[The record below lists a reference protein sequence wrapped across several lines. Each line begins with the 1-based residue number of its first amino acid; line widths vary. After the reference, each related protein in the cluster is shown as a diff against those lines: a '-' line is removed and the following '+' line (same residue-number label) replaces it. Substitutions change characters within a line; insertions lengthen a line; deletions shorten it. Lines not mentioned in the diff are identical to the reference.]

1 MNGSITLFG
10 DKKPTPT
17 PGMMPQN
24 PIQEI
29 PVLQRRL
36 KMVEEAINNLR
47 KQEQLNEQNTIAI
60 NKRVT
65 DQLKEFQEEIR
76 SIQHTV
82 DKMKTDVQM
91 IIAELQA
98 CAKSEDLTMLKK
110 YINMLN
116 PLHFVTQNEVENLI
130 EEKVRQAL
138 SRQQ

>member
-1 MNGSITLFG
+1 
-10 DKKPTPT
+10 
-17 PGMMPQN
+17 MPQN